1 MKVQLTA
8 IVLKYD
14 PHEQKVQKNAGFNR
28 TAENMHNAYIIIL
41 ISMDRPADI
50 KRRYMKIVYT
60 YRERYARRIYNRKM
74 GNIACPRCSF
84 LVSIEPSA

>member
-28 TAENMHNAYIIIL
+28 TAENMHNAFIIIL
-41 ISMDRPADI
+41 ISMDRQILSED
-50 KRRYMKIVYT
+50 T
-60 YRERYARRIYNRKM
+60 
-74 GNIACPRCSF
+74 
-84 LVSIEPSA
+84 